1 MTHPRTD
8 AELADLR
15 NTLDRGDVFEGKIRG
30 WVRTEEDGPSYLEA
44 IDIDD
49 VRALVARLDQERAKA
64 IEECLEVLRIQRD
77 IANAASLDKLLRS
90 TGLDTQMIWA
100 SGVLSQA
107 IDRITERVKP

>member
-1 MTHPRTD
+1 MTKPTTD
-8 AELADLR
+8 AELAEIR
-15 NTLDRGDVFEGKIRG
+15 NILDRSTEFNGSIHGRHMTQFEDVPLG
-30 WVRTEEDGPSYLEA
+30 S

-77 IANAASLDKLLRS
+77 IANAASQDKLLRS

>member
-1 MTHPRTD
+1 MTKPMTD
-8 AELADLR
+8 PDLADLR
-15 NTLDRGDVFEGKIRG
+15 NTLERCDVLEGRIRG
-30 WVRTEEDGPSYLEA
+30 WVRSESGTIELAA

-77 IANAASLDKLLRS
+77 IANAASQDKLLRS